1 MEETKTSRARVAFVL
16 LCGLAVCCSVMYI
29 TADASESVLA
39 EAEKVPNADIGAGF
53 DRLNPASI
61 ESVDVKKA
69 GLIMTNTPDGR
80 QRLLTFLNKVEKQ
93 IAKEVAGRKADIA
106 AVRAQMAKN
115 FAYNQA
121 ARSKMKKALLAKMA
135 INAKKAKDD
144 LDRDMRMVQAK
155 FARFAERENKRNK
168 RTIARS
174 RKTREIMRKNKAHA
188 AKQLK
193 LAVSAQQRALSA
205 LASATNAKIHQTN
218 KHIAANAAQIKEN
231 AKKARK
237 DLEKAMNRFDHK
249 MANVTEQAKKGRSK
263 LAAQAVAQDKKF
275 RQYANNK
282 IKEITANTASQFR
295 KVRATM
301 ARDRAHA
308 DMALKH
314 ASARMDAALNA
325 NKALQDRRFAKT
337 VSDIAAAKKEAN
349 ARVSKFRRDF
359 KVSILQL
366 SGVVHEQA
374 TKLNNRVT
382 QLSGVVQNNKLEQ
395 AKVNRN
401 VSAELKRM
409 VKIGDARYK
418 EHLKKDKELRT
429 LMAKNKAETAHRM
442 QKLSNSFFQQISNI
456 RKQMKRDRAHSER
469 RLAAKTAGLYSVLAK
484 NQAAQ
489 EAANHAL
496 TAATRRA
503 KMDAESALRSAKRSF
518 TSRVAGLNKT
528 VRHLERKHNSAIQHL
543 TGVVVKNDIK
553 DAAGRARLRA
563 ISKFNKAQLKSAVRD
578 AIHKGE
584 QRALKIEKKMKSIN
598 KKTRAALNN
607 RVSTEIS
614 ALAKNIHSQIDELNL
629 QTKSARAEMRKEVL
643 YAIKSAAA
651 IAKANLKKKVAWAE
665 AQFASLHKG
674 LSAEEKKGGAA
685 RAALSASIA
694 RNKKH
699 VIDQIGDAVATQQRA
714 LLGLKEETAKKIKKT
729 NRNISA
735 HAEQMAKNARIV
747 AAQMKSDTAAIN
759 AKLEAARKA
768 AVVELAAVNAAS
780 AARYTAVVK
789 TVEKGVESAR
799 KWANKRFGHVYE
811 RMAKDRKTLDR
822 NMGAAVANLND
833 QLAKQSALADSRFS
847 TTVKNIRAA
856 RIAAA
861 KDVQNARKYFTTE
874 IVALTS
880 KIKQQETRLR
890 GDIQVVSAMVISD
903 KANQIRINGKVKA
916 ERNKIVKI
924 ANARHS
930 SNVRARGMLRKLMD
944 QNKAAAQEE
953 VSALAKHSYAAL
965 AKTRHRQAGYVRS
978 FAKDLTKATKK
989 LHITLNKASAN
1000 QEQVLAGMKKKLA
1013 YTQAASAG
1021 QLRATKAMF
1030 KSRVNTL
1037 VNAITANAASA
1048 QRGIRHLTKVARNW
1062 KHADAADRKL
1072 IRVQR
1077 SAMKNDL
1084 DKALAR
1090 AIQLGE
1096 ARAKAVEERA
1106 NENIAVTKKGLASQI
1121 AVQVENMADNVF
1133 SLVQGNRQKIAD
1145 NYLSLKAYAATAADK
1160 ITDYL
1165 SKGKGRNLMSV
1176 GDLLQTVASLSTV
1189 KAHPAAGEGFGSPK
1203 IPLIFSGKNVKING
1217 AVSKIN
1223 GLVNEYIKT
1232 IGQVRARWP
1241 MGLGKYLV
1249 AKLETAMQSTGAL
1262 EVDKVADKAG
1272 NYVFVN
1278 GHAVGLSSKLSDF
1291 ASLAVHMTAYERT
1304 LARLT
1309 GKLSTKKKA
1318 GKVSVTPPE
1327 WQGN

>member
-1 MEETKTSRARVAFVL
+1 MGLLPKIYVMEETKTSRARVAFVL

-39 EAEKVPNADIGAGF
+39 EAEKKVPNADIGAGF
-53 DRLNPASI
+53 DAHNPRSI

-155 FARFAERENKRNK
+155 FARFAERENKRNR

-205 LASATNAKIHQTN
+205 LAPATNAKIHQTN

-231 AKKARK
+231 AKKA
-237 DLEKAMNRFDHK
+237 H
-249 MANVTEQAKKGRSK
+249 VTEQAKKGRSK
-263 LAAQAVAQDKKF
+263 LAAQAVAQDKRF

-282 IKEITANTASQFR
+282 IKEITPNTASQFR

-349 ARVSKFRRDF
+349 ARVHKFRRDF

-366 SGVVHEQA
+366 SGVVHEQSA
-374 TKLNNRVT
+374 KLNNRVT

-395 AKVNRN
+395 AKVNRQ

-418 EHLKKDKELRT
+418 EHLKKDKELRS
-429 LMAKNKAETAHRM
+429 LMAKNKAETAHRI
-442 QKLSNSFFQQISNI
+442 QKLSNSFFQQIANI
-456 RKQMKRDRAHSER
+456 CKQMKRDRAHSER

-503 KMDAESALRSAKRSF
+503 KLDAESALRSAKSSF
-518 TSRVAGLNKT
+518 TSRVAGLSKT
-528 VRHLERKHNSAIQHL
+528 VRTLERKHNGEIQKL
-543 TGVVVKNDIK
+543 TGVVVANDIK
-553 DAAGRARLRA
+553 DAAGRARLRSIA
-563 ISKFNKAQLKSAVRD
+563 KFNKAQLKSAVRD

-629 QTKSARAEMRKEVL
+629 QTKAARAEMRKEVL

-714 LLGLKEETAKKIKKT
+714 LLGLKEETAK
-729 NRNISA
+729 
-735 HAEQMAKNARIV
+735 NARIV

-799 KWANKRFGHVYE
+799 K
-811 RMAKDRKTLDR
+811 
-822 NMGAAVANLND
+822 
-833 QLAKQSALADSRFS
+833 
-847 TTVKNIRAA
+847 
-856 RIAAA
+856 
-861 KDVQNARKYFTTE
+861 
-874 IVALTS
+874 
-880 KIKQQETRLR
+880 
-890 GDIQVVSAMVISD
+890 
-903 KANQIRINGKVKA
+903 
-916 ERNKIVKI
+916 
-924 ANARHS
+924 
-930 SNVRARGMLRKLMD
+930 
-944 QNKAAAQEE
+944 
-953 VSALAKHSYAAL
+953 
-965 AKTRHRQAGYVRS
+965 
-978 FAKDLTKATKK
+978 
-989 LHITLNKASAN
+989 
-1000 QEQVLAGMKKKLA
+1000 
-1013 YTQAASAG
+1013 
-1021 QLRATKAMF
+1021 
-1030 KSRVNTL
+1030 
-1037 VNAITANAASA
+1037 
-1048 QRGIRHLTKVARNW
+1048 
-1062 KHADAADRKL
+1062 
-1072 IRVQR
+1072 
-1077 SAMKNDL
+1077 
-1084 DKALAR
+1084 
-1090 AIQLGE
+1090 
-1096 ARAKAVEERA
+1096 
-1106 NENIAVTKKGLASQI
+1106 
-1121 AVQVENMADNVF
+1121 
-1133 SLVQGNRQKIAD
+1133 
-1145 NYLSLKAYAATAADK
+1145 
-1160 ITDYL
+1160 
-1165 SKGKGRNLMSV
+1165 
-1176 GDLLQTVASLSTV
+1176 
-1189 KAHPAAGEGFGSPK
+1189 
-1203 IPLIFSGKNVKING
+1203 
-1217 AVSKIN
+1217 
-1223 GLVNEYIKT
+1223 
-1232 IGQVRARWP
+1232 
-1241 MGLGKYLV
+1241 
-1249 AKLETAMQSTGAL
+1249 
-1262 EVDKVADKAG
+1262 
-1272 NYVFVN
+1272 
-1278 GHAVGLSSKLSDF
+1278 
-1291 ASLAVHMTAYERT
+1291 
-1304 LARLT
+1304 
-1309 GKLSTKKKA
+1309 
-1318 GKVSVTPPE
+1318 
-1327 WQGN
+1327 

>member
-39 EAEKVPNADIGAGF
+39 TAEKVSNVDIGAGF
-53 DRLNPASI
+53 DLHDPKSI

-193 LAVSAQQRALSA
+193 LAVSAQQRALAA
-205 LASATNAKIHQTN
+205 LASATNAKIKQTN

-237 DLEKAMNRFDHK
+237 DLEKAMDRFDKK
-249 MANVTEQAKKGRSK
+249 MAHVTEEAKKGRSK
-263 LAAQAVAQDKKF
+263 LAAQAVAQDKRF

-282 IKEITANTASQFR
+282 IKEIGAQTAAQFR

-301 ARDRAHA
+301 AKDRAHA

-374 TKLNNRVT
+374 AKLNNRVT

-395 AKVNRN
+395 AKVNRQ

-418 EHLKKDKELRT
+418 EHLKKDKELRR
-429 LMAKNKAETAHRM
+429 LMARNKAETAAKM
-442 QKLSNSFFQQISNI
+442 QKLSNSFFSQISSI
-456 RKQMKRDRAHSER
+456 RKQMRRDRAHAER
-469 RLAAKTAGLYSVLAK
+469 ALGRKTSALYATLAK
-484 NQAAQ
+484 NQKAQ

-496 TAATRRA
+496 SAATRRA
-503 KMDAESALRSAKRSF
+503 KLDAEAALRSAKASF
-518 TSRVAGLNKT
+518 TGRVAGLTKT
-528 VRHLERKHNSAIQHL
+528 VHSLERKHNSEIQKL
-543 TGVVVKNDIK
+543 TGVVVANDIK

-563 ISKFNKAQLKSAVRD
+563 ISKFNKAQMKSAVRD

-607 RVSTEIS
+607 RITTEIS
-614 ALAKNIHSQIDELNL
+614 HLAKNIHSQIDELNL
-629 QTKSARAEMRKEVL
+629 QTASARAEMRKEVL

-651 IAKANLKKKVAWAE
+651 IAKQDLKKKVAWAE
-665 AQFASLHKG
+665 AQFAALHKG
-674 LSAEEKKGGAA
+674 LTAEAKKGAAA
-685 RAALSASIA
+685 RAAMA
-694 RNKKH
+694 RRVATNKKH
-699 VIDQIGDAVATQQRA
+699 IIDQLGDAVATQQRT
-714 LLGLKEETAKKIKKT
+714 LLSLKEETAKKIKKT

-735 HAEQMAKNARIV
+735 HADQTAKNARAV
-747 AAQMKSDTAAIN
+747 AAQMKADTAAIN

-780 AARYTAVVK
+780 AARYTKVVK
-789 TVEKGVESAR
+789 TVEAGVSKAR
-799 KWANKRFGHVYE
+799 KWSNRRFGKVHE
-811 RMAKDRKTLDR
+811 KMAKDRSELDHKL
-822 NMGAAVANLND
+822 AASVANLND

-847 TTVKNIRAA
+847 KTVKNIHAA
-856 RIAAA
+856 RLAAA
-861 KDVQNARKYFTTE
+861 KDVSDARKYFKTE
-874 IVALTS
+874 IVALTA
-880 KIKQQETRLR
+880 KIKQQETRLH
-890 GDIQVVSAMVISD
+890 GDIQVVSAEVISD
-903 KANQIRINGKVKA
+903 KANQIRINNRVWK
-916 ERNKIVKI
+916 ERTKIVKI
-924 ANARHS
+924 ANRRHS
-930 SNVRARGMLRKLMD
+930 SNARARGMLRKLMD

-953 VSALAKHSYAAL
+953 VAAL
-965 AKTRHRQAGYVRS
+965 AKSSYIALAAARSKQAGYVRS
-978 FAKDLTKATKK
+978 FAKDLTHATKK
-989 LHITLNKASAN
+989 LHITLAKNSAA
-1000 QEQVLAGMKKKLA
+1000 QEQVLAGMKKKLT
-1013 YTQAASAG
+1013 YTKAATAA
-1021 QLRATKAMF
+1021 QLKAVKAMF

-1037 VNAITANAASA
+1037 VNAITANAATAA
-1048 QRGIRHLTKVARNW
+1048 QL
-1062 KHADAADRKL
+1062 
-1072 IRVQR
+1072 
-1077 SAMKNDL
+1077 
-1084 DKALAR
+1084 
-1090 AIQLGE
+1090 
-1096 ARAKAVEERA
+1096 KAV
-1106 NENIAVTKKGLASQI
+1106 
-1121 AVQVENMADNVF
+1121 
-1133 SLVQGNRQKIAD
+1133 
-1145 NYLSLKAYAATAADK
+1145 KAMFK
-1160 ITDYL
+1160 
-1165 SKGKGRNLMSV
+1165 S
-1176 GDLLQTVASLSTV
+1176 
-1189 KAHPAAGEGFGSPK
+1189 
-1203 IPLIFSGKNVKING
+1203 
-1217 AVSKIN
+1217 
-1223 GLVNEYIKT
+1223 
-1232 IGQVRARWP
+1232 
-1241 MGLGKYLV
+1241 
-1249 AKLETAMQSTGAL
+1249 
-1262 EVDKVADKAG
+1262 
-1272 NYVFVN
+1272 
-1278 GHAVGLSSKLSDF
+1278 
-1291 ASLAVHMTAYERT
+1291 
-1304 LARLT
+1304 
-1309 GKLSTKKKA
+1309 
-1318 GKVSVTPPE
+1318 
-1327 WQGN
+1327 

>member
-1 MEETKTSRARVAFVL
+1 MGPGLNAKETFYLNVYLLRMDAKGSRARVAFAL
-16 LCGLAVCCSVMYI
+16 LSALAICCSVMYI
-29 TADASESVLA
+29 TADGDAETETVLV
-39 EAEKVPNADIGAGF
+39 EHNRYIGSGYDI
-53 DRLNPASI
+53 RRPRSI

-69 GLIMTNTPDGR
+69 GMIVTNTPDGR
-80 QRLLTFLNKVEKQ
+80 MRLLKYLNKVEKQ
-93 IAKEVAGRKADIA
+93 IAKESAGRRADVA
-106 AVRAQMAKN
+106 AIRAHMARN

-121 ARSKMKKALLAKMA
+121 ARASMKKALLAKMA
-135 INAKKAKDD
+135 INAKRAKQA
-144 LDRDMRMVQAK
+144 LDRNMRRVQRQ
-155 FARFAERENKRNK
+155 FAAHAELANKRNK

-174 RKTREIMRKNKAHA
+174 RKTREIMRKNKRQAGA
-188 AKQLK
+188 NLK
-193 LAVSAQQRALSA
+193 LAVLNQQRALSA

-629 QTKSARAEMRKEVL
+629 QTKAARAEMRKEVL

-729 NRNISA
+729 NRNI
-735 HAEQMAKNARIV
+735 

-789 TVEKGVESAR
+789 TVEKGVESA
-799 KWANKRFGHVYE
+799 
-811 RMAKDRKTLDR
+811 
-822 NMGAAVANLND
+822 
-833 QLAKQSALADSRFS
+833 
-847 TTVKNIRAA
+847 
-856 RIAAA
+856 
-861 KDVQNARKYFTTE
+861 
-874 IVALTS
+874 
-880 KIKQQETRLR
+880 
-890 GDIQVVSAMVISD
+890 
-903 KANQIRINGKVKA
+903 
-916 ERNKIVKI
+916 
-924 ANARHS
+924 
-930 SNVRARGMLRKLMD
+930 
-944 QNKAAAQEE
+944 
-953 VSALAKHSYAAL
+953 
-965 AKTRHRQAGYVRS
+965 
-978 FAKDLTKATKK
+978 
-989 LHITLNKASAN
+989 
-1000 QEQVLAGMKKKLA
+1000 
-1013 YTQAASAG
+1013 
-1021 QLRATKAMF
+1021 
-1030 KSRVNTL
+1030 
-1037 VNAITANAASA
+1037 
-1048 QRGIRHLTKVARNW
+1048 
-1062 KHADAADRKL
+1062 
-1072 IRVQR
+1072 
-1077 SAMKNDL
+1077 
-1084 DKALAR
+1084 
-1090 AIQLGE
+1090 
-1096 ARAKAVEERA
+1096 
-1106 NENIAVTKKGLASQI
+1106 
-1121 AVQVENMADNVF
+1121 
-1133 SLVQGNRQKIAD
+1133 
-1145 NYLSLKAYAATAADK
+1145 
-1160 ITDYL
+1160 
-1165 SKGKGRNLMSV
+1165 
-1176 GDLLQTVASLSTV
+1176 
-1189 KAHPAAGEGFGSPK
+1189 
-1203 IPLIFSGKNVKING
+1203 
-1217 AVSKIN
+1217 
-1223 GLVNEYIKT
+1223 
-1232 IGQVRARWP
+1232 
-1241 MGLGKYLV
+1241 
-1249 AKLETAMQSTGAL
+1249 
-1262 EVDKVADKAG
+1262 
-1272 NYVFVN
+1272 
-1278 GHAVGLSSKLSDF
+1278 
-1291 ASLAVHMTAYERT
+1291 
-1304 LARLT
+1304 
-1309 GKLSTKKKA
+1309 
-1318 GKVSVTPPE
+1318 
-1327 WQGN
+1327 